1 MVAPSLSA
9 VAQTQLLVVLSETQR
24 CVSYRMA
31 VNKERYRLRITLTA
45 RKKAGENSNVMF
57 LLAHFV
63 LYL

>member
-31 VNKERYRLRITLTA
+31 VNKEKVLTSYYAYRGEKGR
-45 RKKAGENSNVMF
+45 RKF
-57 LLAHFV
+57 
-63 LYL
+63 

>member
-31 VNKERYRLRITLTA
+31 VNKERY
-45 RKKAGENSNVMF
+45 
-57 LLAHFV
+57 
-63 LYL
+63 